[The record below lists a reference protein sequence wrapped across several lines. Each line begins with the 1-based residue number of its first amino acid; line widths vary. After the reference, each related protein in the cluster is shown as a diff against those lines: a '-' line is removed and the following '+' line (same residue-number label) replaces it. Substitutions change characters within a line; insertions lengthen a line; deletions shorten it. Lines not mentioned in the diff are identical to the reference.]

1 MAIEVYRS
9 FSELKTFKRSNSV
22 EKRRPQKRVFDSADL
37 ESEMLKGLSQGLH
50 VPTDAEIAA
59 EVAREISLDS
69 ESRATHR
76 LKSGTDGLGRRSSS
90 PGRESLASRKTFA
103 SQEFVDPDCS
113 ATFSAV
119 DRWLC
124 HCAGCQTTGISV
136 LNTMRCRELIDP
148 VERTIESH
156 VLSELY
162 CVGAYR
168 WAMDQNHFNSLSR
181 LIRLMKSE
189 PVEHLPVLLGRLVT
203 DALTLDMPEVLERT
217 DVLIPVPPDPVRA
230 AWRGFDNVAA
240 IAEWVSEFSHIRL
253 DTFTLEKPSPTK
265 DLRQVPFE
273 QRANVIRGAFSI
285 TSAAAIKGKN
295 ILLFDDVVTSGSTLD
310 ECAEVLL
317 DHGAHSVSAVALG
330 MSERTAYVS
339 TDDDEINHV

>member
-9 FSELKTFKRSNSV
+9 FSELKAFKRSNSGD
-22 EKRRPQKRVFDSADL
+22 KQRPQTRVLNSARL
-37 ESEMLKGLSQGLH
+37 ELEILKGLELDLH

-59 EVAREISLDS
+59 EVAREINLDFEFHKKHQLNS
-69 ESRATHR
+69 DT
-76 LKSGTDGLGRRSSS
+76 GGLGRRSSS
-90 PGRESLASRKTFA
+90 LGRESFTSPEKFT
-103 SQEFVDPDCS
+103 SQEFVDRDCS

-148 VERTIESH
+148 VERTIESN

-181 LIRLMKSE
+181 LIRLMKTESA
-189 PVEHLPVLLGRLVT
+189 EHLPVLLGRLVT
-203 DALTLDMPEVLERT
+203 DALALDMPEVLERT
-217 DVLIPVPPDPVRA
+217 DVLIPVPPDTVRA

-240 IAEWVSEFSHIRL
+240 IAEWISEFSHIPL
-253 DTFTLEKPSPTK
+253 DTLTLEKPSPTK

-339 TDDDEINHV
+339 TDDDEVNQG